1 MKYLEDKIIDL
12 LNKAYELEPLVIKHQ
27 MDATAW
33 SNSPSEYPDYQEWIN
48 DGHDKYESPFFDVL
62 KSIYLSVSLYVEKNN
77 VPKYLSVFHNIFGE
91 DYERCKYY
99 NEFSYDDYWTGV
111 FNNTF
116 LLKMN
121 QFLGPFEFFD
131 SNRKETGLLYLENI
145 LSGTEFYL
153 NALGI
158 TPAKESDVYQPIKQL
173 VNVVFPSST
182 NASSIFLKPNKQ
194 YKPDIL
200 VPELKAAIEYKYANS
215 KERLNKNIEEVVS
228 DTQGYTNDANYS
240 FFYAVFYVTQDFI
253 GENRFMETWK
263 QHNFP
268 KNWIPI
274 YIVGH

>member
-1 MKYLEDKIIDL
+1 
-12 LNKAYELEPLVIKHQ
+12 
-27 MDATAW
+27 
-33 SNSPSEYPDYQEWIN
+33 
-48 DGHDKYESPFFDVL
+48 
-62 KSIYLSVSLYVEKNN
+62 
-77 VPKYLSVFHNIFGE
+77 
-91 DYERCKYY
+91 
-99 NEFSYDDYWTGV
+99 
-111 FNNTF
+111 
-116 LLKMN
+116 MN